1 MTGRRLIRN
10 RDGQSLAEF
19 ALVLPLLMIIMLGL
33 IELGHAYGR
42 IHALATISREGANI
56 AARGEPPL
64 NVMNVVLSNG
74 SDIALQSNGGAII
87 SKVVSNGGT
96 AVVDAQY
103 VSAGCTNCTSRVA
116 SMNLTGLNFTD
127 KSTHWVVE
135 VFYAYNRI
143 TPLYSFLNGII
154 PDPMYEYAVF

>member
-1 MTGRRLIRN
+1 MIRRKLCVD

-19 ALVLPLLMIIMLGL
+19 ALVLPILMVIMLGM

-42 IHALATISREGANI
+42 IHALAQISREGANI
-56 AARGEPPL
+56 AARGEPPANVL
-64 NVMNVVLSNG
+64 NVVMFNG
-74 SDIALQSNGGAII
+74 NDIALSANGGAILT
-87 SKVVSNGGT
+87 KVVQQGG
-96 AVVDAQY
+96 ASVVEAQY
-103 VSAGCTNCTSRVA
+103 TSAGCTNCTSRIA
-116 SMNLTGLNFTD
+116 SLNLSSRAFTD

-143 TPLYSFLNGII
+143 TPLSNFLAGII